1 MSVNHY
7 TRFVQQMGK
16 LSAQTP
22 LTKPPN
28 NLNAH
33 LLVSSPFPDPEAR
46 RAARQISD
54 FEVRRKSALFN
65 ATARTPEQAQLM
77 LKVLENRL
85 KDLLPASEQKSFTS
99 VAGTTKESKTLTDIP
114 IPMVLRR
121 HVSNPSSIY
130 AQQTA
135 LAKVAGFRIEVNG
148 KRGTRAARQVMHYG
162 RLSTNDSYNSMV
174 DFGRASF
181 FNKKGSTGV
190 RVIDALPVEVIQ
202 NIVLHAEI
210 DSNLVLF
217 ERVCRKFAQA
227 LDTLFALAHIRQRF
241 NLPNDGMKRYAHLF
255 QTRFNAELDPNDR
268 LRLSTD
274 AKRLDKVADY
284 FRDQLRLPL
293 AYKAALFVLSS
304 QAMTFRL
311 YQFSADTTLRIV
323 QSLGFSATL
332 VHWGY
337 ALRYFVQ
344 YNKMSA
350 LNYVISNR
358 TFGSSNTPLLF
369 AFASACY
376 EGRSDIVS
384 LLMTCPS
391 GEGKPLSL
399 DEPLKWAV
407 QRHRTDSI
415 KTILNDPLQRVTR
428 AGKDAALQMS
438 AAKDWR
444 DVAALLVEHGVSSE
458 ALNRALHRAAMHQS
472 NRTVACL
479 LNYPGVFLDAE
490 TDTCLEKCVI
500 YNRSTMIVDILL
512 KDERVSIPSNDY
524 AAVRKA
530 LQMERIDHLAI
541 LRLRNGRMIW
551 RWRGL

>member
-16 LSAQTP
+16 LSAETP

-54 FEVRRKSALFN
+54 FEVRRKSALFH

-190 RVIDALPVEVIQ
+190 RVWV
-202 NIVLHAEI
+202 
-210 DSNLVLF
+210 SY
-217 ERVCRKFAQA
+217 AQ
-227 LDTLFALAHIRQRF
+227 
-241 NLPNDGMKRYAHLF
+241 
-255 QTRFNAELDPNDR
+255 
-268 LRLSTD
+268 
-274 AKRLDKVADY
+274 
-284 FRDQLRLPL
+284 
-293 AYKAALFVLSS
+293 
-304 QAMTFRL
+304 
-311 YQFSADTTLRIV
+311 
-323 QSLGFSATL
+323 
-332 VHWGY
+332 
-337 ALRYFVQ
+337 
-344 YNKMSA
+344 
-350 LNYVISNR
+350 
-358 TFGSSNTPLLF
+358 
-369 AFASACY
+369 
-376 EGRSDIVS
+376 
-384 LLMTCPS
+384 
-391 GEGKPLSL
+391 
-399 DEPLKWAV
+399 
-407 QRHRTDSI
+407 
-415 KTILNDPLQRVTR
+415 
-428 AGKDAALQMS
+428 
-438 AAKDWR
+438 
-444 DVAALLVEHGVSSE
+444 
-458 ALNRALHRAAMHQS
+458 
-472 NRTVACL
+472 
-479 LNYPGVFLDAE
+479 
-490 TDTCLEKCVI
+490 
-500 YNRSTMIVDILL
+500 
-512 KDERVSIPSNDY
+512 
-524 AAVRKA
+524 
-530 LQMERIDHLAI
+530 
-541 LRLRNGRMIW
+541 
-551 RWRGL
+551 